1 MGAVFYGIAL
11 ALVSIDF
18 AWFIATKRKSESSL
32 FVAMYL
38 LMVFSSIGYFYLGIS
53 KTTEEALLATKI
65 LYIGAEFIP
74 YIMLAILGRYMK
86 LKHHRIIMMVGMLL
100 SFAYFT
106 LITIFVKDGGLFY
119 KSAEIVLSNDP
130 SYLQKEYGPLHII
143 TYIYSLLYILALI
156 GLFAYAFTKLKQLS
170 YKNLL
175 LTFSIV
181 IVVMVFSFVSKVI
194 SPAYDL
200 MPYGYAIGGAMILE
214 LIHRMNMYDIGY
226 SRSLNLDNKEFYA
239 CVALDLSGK
248 FLGCNEAAYAIH
260 PELRSQ
266 NIDRPIG
273 DGELKEILNKL
284 TIGVDDP
291 TIDPF
296 EHIDKDDRCYLYTLQ
311 RNQRHGKDYSYFLT
325 IEDDTEQMKYVHLLE
340 NYSDELK
347 EAVEEKTKHIEEIQG
362 KIILAMANMVETRDE
377 STGGHV
383 KRTSALVNILAKS
396 IKKHNIYDKPD
407 DFYVHVMKAAP
418 MHDLGKITIS
428 NDILNKPGR
437 FTPEEFDIMKSHS
450 EMGEKMV
457 NVVLNGVEDEEFV
470 RIAKNI
476 ARFHHEKY
484 GGGGYPDNLKG
495 EEIPVEA
502 RIMALAD
509 VYDALV
515 SKRCYKEPMSF
526 EQAAKIINESMGP
539 HFDPL
544 LKPVFE
550 ECREEL
556 EQYFIEIGNR
566 E

>member
-1 MGAVFYGIAL
+1 MGAIFYGIAL

-18 AWFIATKRKSESSL
+18 AWFVATKRKTESSL
-32 FVAMYL
+32 FIAMYL
-38 LMVFSSIGYFYLGIS
+38 LMVFSSIGYLYLGIS

-74 YIMLAILGRYMK
+74 FVMLAILSRYIEFKQHKIVMG
-86 LKHHRIIMMVGMLL
+86 VGYILA
-100 SFAYFT
+100 FVYFT
-106 LITIFVKDGGLFY
+106 LITIFVKDGGIFY
-119 KSAEIVLSNDP
+119 KSASIASLNGS
-130 SYLQKEYGPLHII
+130 SYLVKEYGPLHIF
-143 TYIYSLLYILALI
+143 TYIYSILYILALI
-156 GLFAYAFTKLKQLS
+156 GLFAYAFTKLKKFS

-175 LTFSIV
+175 LIVSIV
-181 IVVMVFSFVSKVI
+181 LVVMIFSFISKII

-200 MPYGYAIGGAMILE
+200 MPYGYAIGGALILS
-214 LIHRMNMYDIGY
+214 LIHRMNIYDIDY
-226 SRSLNLDNKEFYA
+226 AMNINLANKKFYA
-239 CVALDLSGK
+239 CLAFDLSGN
-248 FLGCNEAAYAIH
+248 FLGCNETAYELY
-260 PELRSQ
+260 PDLRSQ
-266 NIDRPIG
+266 NIDTPLK
-273 DGELKEILNKL
+273 DEELKEIVKKL
-284 TIGVDDP
+284 TVG
-291 TIDPF
+291 IDNPEIDQF
-296 EHIDKDDRCYLYTLQ
+296 EHIDRDGRCFLYTLQ
-311 RNQRHGKDYSYFLT
+311 RNQINGKDYSYLLT

-383 KRTSALVNILAKS
+383 KRTSALVNIIAKS
-396 IKKHNIYDKPD
+396 IKKNKIYDKPD
-407 DFYVHVMKAAP
+407 EFYVHVMKAAP

-437 FTPEEFDIMKSHS
+437 FTPEEFEIMKTHS

-457 NVVLNGVEDEEFV
+457 NVVLDGVQDEEFV

-526 EQAAKIINESMGP
+526 EQAAKIIEESMGP

-556 EQYFIEIGNR
+556 EHYFIEIGNR

>member
-1 MGAVFYGIAL
+1 MGAIFYGIAL
-11 ALVSIDF
+11 ALVSIDCI
-18 AWFIATKRKSESSL
+18 WFVTTKKKTESSL
-32 FVAMYL
+32 FIAMYL
-38 LMVFSSIGYFYLGIS
+38 LMVFSSMGYLYLGIS
-53 KTTEEALLATKI
+53 KTTEEALLATKV

-74 YIMLAILGRYMK
+74 FIMLAILSRYIEF
-86 LKHHRIIMMVGMLL
+86 KHHKIIMGLGFL
-100 SFAYFT
+100 FAFAYFS
-106 LITIFVKDGGLFY
+106 LITIFVQDGGIFY
-119 KSAEIVLSNDP
+119 KSASIASLNGS
-130 SYLQKEYGPLHII
+130 SYLVKEYGPLHAFTYVYSII
-143 TYIYSLLYILALI
+143 YILALV
-156 GLFAYAFTKLKQLS
+156 GLLAYAFTKLKKFS

-175 LTFSIV
+175 LIFSIV
-181 IVVMVFSFVSKVI
+181 LVVMIFSFISKII

-200 MPYGYAIGGAMILE
+200 MPYGYAIGGALILG
-214 LIHRMNMYDIGY
+214 LIHRMNIYDIDY
-226 SRSLNLDNKEFYA
+226 AIKLNLANKEFYA
-239 CVALDLSGK
+239 CMAFDLTGN
-248 FLGCNEAAYAIH
+248 FLGCNEAAYELY

-266 NIDRPIG
+266 NIDRPIK
-273 DGELKEILNKL
+273 DGELKEIIKKL
-284 TIGVDDP
+284 TTG
-291 TIDPF
+291 IDNPEIDQF
-296 EHIDKDDRCYLYTLQ
+296 EHIDRDNRCFLYTLQ
-311 RNQRHGKDYSYFLT
+311 RNQNNGKDYSYFLT

-383 KRTSALVNILAKS
+383 KRTSALVNIIAKS
-396 IKKHNIYDKPD
+396 IKKNKIYDKTD
-407 DFYVHVMKAAP
+407 EFYVHVMKAAP

-437 FTPEEFDIMKSHS
+437 FTPEEFEIMKTHS

-457 NVVLNGVEDEEFV
+457 NVVLDGVQDEEFV
-470 RIAKNI
+470 KIAKNI

-526 EQAAKIINESMGP
+526 EQAAKIIEESMGP

-556 EQYFIEIGNR
+556 EHYFIEIGNR